1 MKKFNRS
8 FLLIL
13 LAILISVLATACAKK
28 YYIYVNYKPPVLQV
42 DLKDKE
48 IYLAIRDVRPDK
60 TIFSKN
66 AAAEFKNFIGFFS
79 LSMVTDKKESVD
91 IGSFDLLSLFKE
103 AFSKRLEN
111 MEMNILTDYKETEP
125 AIEIA
130 LQKFYLDLIGRK
142 WVVEISYEA
151 SMMKENIL
159 IAKETISGKAERVKV
174 FRQGD
179 AEKALSEIFT
189 SLINKLDI
197 HKLFMQD
204 KP

>member
-1 MKKFNRS
+1 MKKFNQS

-13 LAILISVLATACAKK
+13 LAILIMVLPAACAKK
-28 YYIYVNYKPPVLQV
+28 HYIYVNYKPPVSQV

-48 IYLAIRDVRPDK
+48 IFLAIRDVRSNT

-66 AAAEFKNFIGFFS
+66 AEAEFKNFIGYFS
-79 LSMVTDKKESVD
+79 LSMDTGKKEGVD
-91 IGSFDLLSLFKE
+91 LGAFDLLSLFKE

-111 MEMNILTDYKETEP
+111 MEMTILTDYKETEP

-130 LQKFYLDLIGRK
+130 LQKFYLDLIDRK

-151 SMMKENIL
+151 RMMKKNKL

-174 FRQGD
+174 FRQSD

-197 HKLFMQD
+197 HKLFVQN
-204 KP
+204 KL